1 MKRNTI
7 LAVLLLI
14 ALGQTEAQLLQ
25 ANKKMT
31 RQDTLRGSIGAG
43 RSWWDVQ
50 HYHITVQPDYQQQTI
65 QGRNIIEVAYTTAEA
80 IMQIDLQMP
89 MEIDS
94 LFADTRA
101 GVRQA
106 LSFTREGN
114 VYWVDTKNLTG
125 KKLDIFFHGKPRKAV
140 NAPWDGGWIW
150 KKDSQGNPWMSVA
163 CQGLG
168 ASVWYPC
175 KDHQSDEPNRGAQLS
190 VIVPGDLVA
199 VGNGRNIEQTKLAN
213 GLVRWT
219 WEVKSPINTY
229 NIVPYIGKYAHFSE
243 VYAGLKGNLD
253 CDYWVLEANLE
264 KAKTQFTQVKSML
277 QCFEHWFGPY
287 PFYEDSYKLV
297 ESPHLGMEHQSAVAY
312 GNQYKNGY
320 LGTDLSGSG
329 WGKKW
334 DYILIHESGHEW
346 FANSISTQ
354 DIADMWV
361 HEGFTDYSETLYTEC
376 LFGKEAGADYVTGL
390 RKGIQN
396 DKPIIGPYG
405 VNEEGSGDMYSK
417 GANIIHTIRTMMNN
431 DEQFRQMLVSMNKKF
446 YHQTITSAMV
456 EQYII
461 DYTKLPLQ
469 KFFHQY
475 LRTTQIPMLRY
486 RWTNNKWECKWEN
499 TVPDFRM
506 KTKLLINDKPIWVD
520 VTDEWKTVS
529 KEKGNLALDRNV
541 YALAK
546 VWE

>member
-1 MKRNTI
+1 MKKHI
-7 LAVLLLI
+7 IVACMLFLAQWH
-14 ALGQTEAQLLQ
+14 AQAQLLQ

-31 RQDTLRGSIGAG
+31 RQDTLRGSLGAG
-43 RSWWDVQ
+43 RTWWDVQ

-65 QGRNIIEVAYTTAEA
+65 QGRNIIEIAYTKPGAQ
-80 IMQIDLQMP
+80 MQLDLQLP

-94 LFADTRA
+94 LFADTQA
-101 GVRQA
+101 GNRQA
-106 LSFTREGN
+106 LSYTREGN
-114 VYWVDTKNLTG
+114 VYWIDTKNLTG
-125 KKLDIFFHGKPRKAV
+125 KKLDVYFHGKPRKAV

-150 KKDSQGNPWMSVA
+150 KKDNQGNPWMSVA

-190 VIVPGDLVA
+190 IIVPSDLVA
-199 VGNGRNIEQTKLAN
+199 VGNGRNTEQTTLAN

-219 WEVKSPINTY
+219 WEVKSPINSY
-229 NIVPYIGKYAHFSE
+229 NIIPYIGKYAHFSE

-253 CDYWVLEANLE
+253 CDYWVLASNLE
-264 KAKTQFTQVKSML
+264 KAKSQFTQVKSML

-346 FANSISTQ
+346 FANNISTQ

-376 LFGKEAGADYVTGL
+376 LFGKEAGSDYITGL

-405 VNEEGSGDMYSK
+405 VNEEGSGDMYAK
-417 GANIIHTIRTMMNN
+417 GANLIHTIRTMMNN
-431 DEQFRQMLVSMNKKF
+431 DERFRQMLVDMNKKF
-446 YHQTITSAMV
+446 YHQTVTSAMI

-469 KFFHQY
+469 TFFDQY
-475 LRTTQIPMLRY
+475 LRTTQIPVLRY
-486 RWTNNKWECKWEN
+486 RWNNNKWECKWEN
-499 TVPDFRM
+499 GVPGFQM
-506 KTKLLINDKPIWVD
+506 KTKIWIDEKPFWFD
-520 VTDEWKTVS
+520 VSHDWKTVS
-529 KEKGNLALDRNV
+529 KQKGTFSLDRNV

-546 VWE
+546 AWE